1 MLAFLPL
8 LLALQ
13 ALCEEAVQRTA
24 QAAAR
29 RGGWSQSTA
38 GGGTAHSKTQAAR
51 LRATDLF
58 PHSPLSVDTSCCAR
72 VAGAPLQTETRKRR
86 SPTRIIA
93 RRARDDRTPRGG
105 ARARGG
111 GRSGH
116 LLASL
121 CRDSPSCSR
130 TSPGAPCT
138 LPIPRSCV
146 GRPHMKLDDQKFPF
160 LSGTTQEQRNLSFSL
175 TTEPFF
181 FLTSR
186 SSWLDWPTHPP
197 VEERPWAV
205 G

>member
-93 RRARDDRTPRGG
+93 RRAGG
-105 ARARGG
+105 RAQGGG

-146 GRPHMKLDDQKFPF
+146 GRPHMKLDTKISFFVRND
-160 LSGTTQEQRNLSFSL
+160 SGTTKSL
-175 TTEPFF
+175 FFPFDNRTFF
-181 FLTSR
+181 FS
-186 SSWLDWPTHPP
+186 DHH
-197 VEERPWAV
+197 AV
-205 G
+205 RG

>member
-146 GRPHMKLDDQKFPF
+146 GRPHMKLDDQNFPF
-160 LSGTTQEQRNLSFSL
+160 LSQRNLSFSL
-175 TTEPFF
+175 FTTDLFF
-181 FLTSR
+181 FDGAAKFVAR
-186 SSWLDWPTHPP
+186 RAAHPRIT
-197 VEERPWAV
+197 VERPWAV

>member
-1 MLAFLPL
+1 VLAFLPL

-111 GRSGH
+111 GQERAPAGLAVPRQSE
-116 LLASL
+116 LLEN
-121 CRDSPSCSR
+121 
-130 TSPGAPCT
+130 
-138 LPIPRSCV
+138 
-146 GRPHMKLDDQKFPF
+146 
-160 LSGTTQEQRNLSFSL
+160 LSGRSL
-175 TTEPFF
+175 HVAHPS
-181 FLTSR
+181 LLCGAS
-186 SSWLDWPTHPP
+186 TH
-197 VEERPWAV
+197 ET
-205 G
+205 